1 MNTKKTEI
9 FKSHGWEVA
18 LFPIVWIILS
28 IFASIWVANF
38 LYFLLCFNDNVYLG
52 KGKLK
57 IAWGWCLLPPVYLY
71 KRAKLLKESLL
82 KFWLLVIQ
90 IGLLVSF
97 VISATLSLYTAN
109 VKQCIDRLAQDG
121 VNVYVAKEVCE
132 CSMEYNEKF
141 CLKRYEIIE

>member
-1 MNTKKTEI
+1 MNNKKNEI
-9 FKSHGWEVA
+9 KINLGWLIA
-18 LFPIVWIILS
+18 LFPVVWIILS
-28 IFASIWVANF
+28 IFDSIWVANF
-38 LYFLLCFNDNVYLG
+38 LYFLLCFCDDVELE
-52 KGKLK
+52 KGKIR